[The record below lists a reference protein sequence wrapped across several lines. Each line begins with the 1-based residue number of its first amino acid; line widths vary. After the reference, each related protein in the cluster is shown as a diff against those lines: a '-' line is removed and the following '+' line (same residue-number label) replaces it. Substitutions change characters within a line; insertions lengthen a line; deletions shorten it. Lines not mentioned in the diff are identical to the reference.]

1 MEKIRE
7 SIARQIAGNIESLQN
22 PEIPE
27 DEDPDSTDLATIV
40 AFKMP
45 QLNLSIQQ
53 QEKIGRQRTLCDI
66 EIKGIA
72 MDLAI
77 KGIDEIS
84 LHFTLTSLDIT
95 DNSVRELVRSMN
107 RSMPLTTLVSDK
119 VIETLT
125 GENLKGELIN
135 LSVLIKRVT
144 NMDHHNQGEE
154 VKDDK
159 VTKVNLNVTQQL
171 LIFGN
176 FFFVN
181 NLMRLCT
188 NIVTDM
194 NKKTKIL
201 LNDCGKNTAVKKNIL
216 EGFQMA
222 SKLRQISEAAS
233 D

>member
-1 MEKIRE
+1 
-7 SIARQIAGNIESLQN
+7 
-22 PEIPE
+22 
-27 DEDPDSTDLATIV
+27 
-40 AFKMP
+40 
-45 QLNLSIQQ
+45 
-53 QEKIGRQRTLCDI
+53 LCDI

-95 DNSVRELVRSMN
+95 DNSVRELVRRMN
-107 RSMPLTTLVSDK
+107 RSMPESTVVSDK

-181 NLMRLCT
+181 NLMHLCT

-201 LNDCGKNTAVKKNIL
+201 LNDCGKNIAVKKNIL

-233 D
+233 DQMKQVKL